1 MEDFRKRHRERNWN
15 IWRMRVLEKRTLPS
29 IAHRFDLSRERV
41 RQIVTEGNA
50 IKAIRLRLEN
60 RPDSFGRNQ

>member
-15 IWRMRVLEKRTLPS
+15 IWRMRILEKRTLPS
-29 IAHRFDLSRERV
+29 IAQRFDLSRERV
-41 RQIVTEGNA
+41 RQIVLEGNA

-60 RPDSFGRNQ
+60 RPDSFGRKQ

>member
-29 IAHRFDLSRERV
+29 IAQRFDLSRERI
-41 RQIVTEGNA
+41 RQIVLEGHA
-50 IKAIRLRLEN
+50 ILEN
-60 RPDSFGRNQ
+60 RPDYFGRKQ

>member
-29 IAHRFDLSRERV
+29 IAQRFDLSRERV
-41 RQIVTEGNA
+41 RQIVMEGNA